1 MDEHLYDGCM
11 FTDISASVDRAVK
24 PGFVEA
30 ADVIVGLAAYD
41 RFGALLADVLGE
53 FDSAK
58 GWDMDPYAATSL
70 RSFLAG
76 AGGRSGRDAGVW
88 SADAKW
94 LRKQPVVLAAA
105 RSGELSRGQVD
116 AIHTNVPAAL
126 AELFAEH
133 APYVVPKLI
142 GLSVAQTA
150 AEMQQWREMA
160 EAVVEVP
167 EPAEKPNSVSVSSLL
182 DGRGRIVAD
191 LDPLLFMLTKKI
203 LTELTAPYDP
213 AISGAERTANAW
225 GALVRFGLDHHETAR
240 GRRNRPHAHLVVDAA
255 SGLGTYIDGQPVPQ
269 SDLEMLLCDS
279 TIQRVMVAEGV
290 TIDLGHSVYSVSPA
304 VWDTIAIRDQHCRFD
319 DHCNAP
325 ISRCDAH
332 HVTRY
337 PDGPTNQF
345 NLALLCG
352 KHHHRLHKPGWHAEL
367 DSDAGFHVTDPTGH
381 TWTTHAQGPSPA
393 QQLKAKR
400 DRRNAARAEAQR
412 QRARDNARA
421 HGPASPHDTPPLF
434 TDTR

>member
-1 MDEHLYDGCM
+1 M
-11 FTDISASVDRAVK
+11 FAEMFASLDRAVK
-24 PGFVEA
+24 PGFVGGG
-30 ADVIVGLAAYD
+30 DVVAGLAFLD
-41 RFGALLADVLGE
+41 RATAFVADLCGD
-53 FDSAK
+53 FDAAK

-70 RSFLAG
+70 RQFLAG
-76 AGGRSGRDAGVW
+76 PGGRSGRDAGIW

-94 LRKQPVVLAAA
+94 LHRQPVVLAAA
-105 RSGELSRGQVD
+105 LSGELSKGQVD
-116 AIHTNVPAAL
+116 AIHTNVPAPL
-126 AELFAEH
+126 AERFAEH

-167 EPAEKPNSVSVSSLL
+167 EPAEKPNSVSVSALL

-191 LDPLLFMLTKKI
+191 LDPLLFVLTKKI

-213 AISGAERTANAW
+213 AISGTERTANAF

-255 SGLGTYIDGQPVPQ
+255 SGLGTYIDGRPVPQ
-269 SDLEMLLCDS
+269 SDLGMLLCDS
-279 TIQRVMVAEGV
+279 TIQRVMVADGV
-290 TIDLGHSVYSVSPA
+290 TIDLGHSIYSVSPA

-337 PDGPTNQF
+337 PEGPTNQF
-345 NLALLCG
+345 NMALLCG
-352 KHHHRLHKPGWHAEL
+352 KHHRRLHKPGWHAEL
-367 DSDAGFHVTDPTGH
+367 DAHAGFHVTDPKGH
-381 TWTTHAQGPSPA
+381 TWVTHAQGPSP
-393 QQLKAKR
+393 QQQIKAKR
-400 DRRNAARAEAQR
+400 ERHNAAKAEAQR
-412 QRARDNARA
+412 QRARNNARA
-421 HGPASPHDTPPLF
+421 HGPTSPHDTPPLL

>member
-1 MDEHLYDGCM
+1 
-11 FTDISASVDRAVK
+11 V
-24 PGFVEA
+24 
-30 ADVIVGLAAYD
+30 ADLCGD
-41 RFGALLADVLGE
+41 
-53 FDSAK
+53 FDATK

-70 RSFLAG
+70 RRFLEG
-76 AGGRSGRDAGVW
+76 PGGRSGRDAGMW
-88 SADAKW
+88 SALSKW
-94 LRKQPVVLAAA
+94 LHRQPVVLAAA
-105 RSGELSRGQVD
+105 LSGELSKGQVD
-116 AIHTNVPAAL
+116 AIRENVPAAL

-133 APYVVPKLI
+133 EPYVVPKLI

-160 EAVVEVP
+160 EAIIDVP
-167 EPAEKPNSVSVSSLL
+167 EPVEKPNSVSVSALL

-191 LDPLLFMLTKKI
+191 LDPLLFVLTKKI
-203 LTELTAPYDP
+203 LTELTAPYDA

-225 GALVRFGLDHHETAR
+225 GALVKFGLDHHETAR

-269 SDLEMLLCDS
+269 TDLEMLLCDS

-337 PDGPTNQF
+337 PEGPTNQF
-345 NLALLCG
+345 NMALLCG

-367 DSDAGFHVTDPTGH
+367 DAEAGFHVTDPTGH
-381 TWTTHAQGPSPA
+381 SWVTYAQGPSPA
-393 QQLKAKR
+393 QQIKANR
-400 DRRNAARAEAQR
+400 ERRNAARAEAQR
-412 QRARDNARA
+412 QRARNNARA
-421 HGPASPHDTPPLF
+421 HGPASSPDTPPLF

>member
-1 MDEHLYDGCM
+1 M
-11 FTDISASVDRAVK
+11 FTDISAAVDRAVK

-53 FDSAK
+53 FDAAK

-76 AGGRSGRDAGVW
+76 AGGRSGRDAGIW

-94 LRKQPVVLAAA
+94 LHRQPVVLAAA
-105 RSGELSRGQVD
+105 LSGELSKGQVD

-126 AELFAEH
+126 MELFATESSW
-133 APYVVPKLI
+133 VVPELI
-142 GLSVAQTA
+142 GLSVIDTA
-150 AEMQQWREMA
+150 TLMQQWREMA
-160 EAVVEVP
+160 EAVVDTP

-182 DGRGRIVAD
+182 NGRGRIVAD
-191 LDPLLFMLTKKI
+191 LDPLLFVLTKKI

-213 AISGAERTANAW
+213 AVCGSERTADAF
-225 GALVRFGLDHHETAR
+225 GALVKLGLDHHETAR
-240 GRRNRPHAHLVVDAA
+240 GRRNRPHAHVVVDAA
-255 SGLGTYIDGQPVPQ
+255 SGLGTYIDGQSVPRT
-269 SDLEMLLCDS
+269 DLGMLLCDS
-279 TIQRVMVAEGV
+279 TIQRVMVADGV
-290 TIDLGHSVYSVSPA
+290 IIDLGHSVYSVSPA
-304 VWDTIAIRDQHCRFD
+304 VWDTIALRDQHCRFD

-337 PDGPTNQF
+337 PEGPTNQF

-352 KHHHRLHKPGWHAEL
+352 KHHRRLHKPGWHAEL
-367 DSDAGFHVTDPTGH
+367 DSDAGFHVTDPKGH
-381 TWTTHAQGPSPA
+381 TWTTHAQGPSP
-393 QQLKAKR
+393 QQQIKAKR
-400 DRRNAARAEAQR
+400 ERRNAARAEAQR
-412 QRARDNARA
+412 QRARNNARA
-421 HGPASPHDTPPLF
+421 HGPTSSPDTPPLF